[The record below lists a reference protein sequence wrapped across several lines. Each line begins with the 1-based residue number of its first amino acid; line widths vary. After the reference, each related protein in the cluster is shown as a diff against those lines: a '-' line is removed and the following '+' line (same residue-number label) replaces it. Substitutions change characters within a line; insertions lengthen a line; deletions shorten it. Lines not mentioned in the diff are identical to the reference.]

1 MNANLNSI
9 RAKLEIRPGRLFIG
23 GQWLDWDGARFDQIN
38 PNDNQTIGT
47 FAEAGQRGVDLAV
60 AAARHAFDDGPW
72 PTLPAQ
78 DRKRILQPIIERIYE
93 LEAELATL
101 QTLDNGMP
109 YSFSRH
115 SRASGKSCA
124 DILDHHAGWCD
135 KITGETFPR
144 HSSSSNLQYLTYRDP
159 VGVVGA
165 ILAWNVPLNMFAIKV
180 GPALA
185 SGCTVVLK
193 PSEYTNLA
201 VTRLV
206 EIFAESDLPPGVVNF
221 VTGGAETGAALAGHP
236 GVDKVTFTGS
246 AAVGE
251 RIVSVSGA
259 NMKRLS
265 LELGGKSAGIV
276 FPEARS
282 VASAATTMMGLCSTF
297 LSGQV
302 CTTPSRALVHRS
314 IFDEFVHHA
323 SEQVKQVRFGDPFDP
338 ATTSAPIISRAQ
350 VERIRNL
357 IDSGIE
363 QGARLAFGGEERD
376 DIPGGGNWIAPAL
389 FLGVDPGMRIAREEF
404 FGPVL
409 CAIPFDSEEEAIRL
423 ANDSEYGL
431 AGCIFTTDIAQGMR
445 VARSVRT
452 GAIGINGYASVA
464 NAPMGGVKRS
474 GLGREGGWASIEA
487 FTEIKTVAIN
497 LDG

>member
-1 MNANLNSI
+1 MISLQEA
-9 RAKLEIRPGRLFIG
+9 RATLGDKQGRLFIG
-23 GQWLDWDGARFDQIN
+23 GDWVEWDGPRFDQLN
-38 PNDNQTIGT
+38 PNDNQPIGS
-47 FAEAGQRGVDLAV
+47 FAEAGPRGVDMAV
-60 AAARHAFDDGPW
+60 AAARRAFDQGPW
-72 PTLPAQ
+72 PTMPAQ
-78 DRKRILQPIIERIYE
+78 DRKRILQPIIEQIYA
-93 LEAELATL
+93 LEAELAML

-135 KITGETFPR
+135 KITGATFPR
-144 HSSSSNLQYLTYRDP
+144 HSASANLQYLTFRDP

-206 EIFAESDLPPGVVNF
+206 EIFAQSDLPPGVVNF
-221 VTGGAETGAALAGHP
+221 VTGGPETGAALSSHP

-251 RIVSVSGA
+251 RIVAVSGA

-276 FPEARS
+276 FPQARS
-282 VASAATTMMGLCSTF
+282 VAAAATNLMGLCSTF

-314 IFDEFVHHA
+314 VFDEFVHHA
-323 SEQVKQVRFGDPFDP
+323 TEQVKQVRFGDPFDP

-350 VERIRNL
+350 VRRIRAL
-357 IDSGIE
+357 IDSGTE
-363 QGARLAFGGEERD
+363 QGARLAFGGGERQD
-376 DIPGGGNWIAPAL
+376 GPGGGNWMDPAL
-389 FLGVDPGMRIAREEF
+389 FVDVDPAMRIAREEF

-409 CAIPFDSEEEAIRL
+409 CAIPFDTEEQAIGL

-431 AGCIFTTDIAQGMR
+431 AGCIFTTDISQGLR

-474 GLGREGGWASIEA
+474 GLGREGGWASIDA